1 MVTDQL
7 LKALKLTLR
16 SRGISY
22 KSAADS
28 LGLSESS
35 IKRLFADKSFTL
47 PRLEKLCEIAQT
59 DLGEL
64 IQLAESATQQLE
76 SLTSTQEQEIV
87 NDPTLLLV
95 GVCIL
100 NLFTFD
106 EILNKYAIKETEL
119 IQCFATFDRF
129 NVIEYLPGNRYR
141 LKLSR
146 NFSWNSNGPIQRFFI
161 KSILNEYLETGM
173 QGSTNHLHYVW
184 GMLTRESAA
193 ELVPKIQRLVD
204 DYMQLTGQEA
214 RLPIAEKMTSS
225 LFVLFREDWEP
236 DIFKS
241 QHKEKTENLI

>member
-7 LKALKLTLR
+7 LKALKVALR

-64 IQLAESATQQLE
+64 IHMAESAGKQLE
-76 SLTSTQEQEIV
+76 SLTSAQEQEIV
-87 NDPTLLLV
+87 NNPKLLLV
-95 GVCIL
+95 GVCLL
-100 NLFTFD
+100 NLCTFD

-119 IQCFATFDRF
+119 IQCFAAFDRF

-161 KSILNEYLETGM
+161 ESILNEYLETGM
-173 QGSTNHLHYVW
+173 QGSSNHLHYVW
-184 GMLTRESAA
+184 GMLTRESAKQ
-193 ELVPKIQRLVD
+193 LVPRIQRLVD
-204 DYMQLTGQEA
+204 DYMQLAGKEA
-214 RLPIAEKMTSS
+214 RLPMSDKMTSS

-236 DIFKS
+236 GIFKS
-241 QHKEKTENLI
+241 QWKEQ